1 MKFLKKV
8 IYSETKYDWQ
18 NKIQPLIQN
27 EKNQFD
33 YGLVTIMTRT
43 GTGKS
48 FIAPKGILNDS
59 EKYKKTFVY
68 VPNNQ
73 KNLIIEH
80 ENALETFCKNES
92 IEYVKNE
99 KIKSQNGK

>member
-1 MKFLKKV
+1 MKKFHKKV
-8 IYSETKYDWQ
+8 IYSVNKYDWQ
-18 NKIQPLIQN
+18 DKIQPLIQD
-27 EKNQFD
+27 ERIKFK

-48 FIAPKGILNDS
+48 FIAPKSILNDS
-59 EKYKKTFVY
+59 KDYNKTFVY

-80 ENALETFCKNES
+80 ENALETFCKDN
-92 IEYVKNE
+92 VKLFSR
-99 KIKSQNGK
+99 KYRCGHI